1 MIPENLVRRLTQIP
15 GARTI
20 WHNFPVGTVER
31 RVRFGIWPRLHYAFG
46 VYAAADEAKRLGLKA
61 ISVFELGVAGG
72 RGLLALESIAA
83 EIGAAMGIEISV
95 FGFDSGEGMPSP
107 AGYRDIP
114 YIRDQGFYKMDADA
128 LRSRLKSARLIL
140 GSVAQTIPAFIRN
153 GEFPPIG
160 FIVFDLDYYSSTKC
174 AFAFFEGPF
183 DSRLPR
189 TACHNEWIGELC
201 AIREF
206 NLEHSSK
213 KLTPINMLRYT
224 LPHAAPWQ
232 DQIYVMHD
240 FSHPLYCNNLT
251 DKSDKHTQR
260 PI

>member
-140 GSVAQTIPAFIRN
+140 GSVAQTIPYRRSYVMVNSHQSASS
-153 GEFPPIG
+153 
-160 FIVFDLDYYSSTKC
+160 YSILTITVRPSARSPSLK
-174 AFAFFEGPF
+174 
-183 DSRLPR
+183 DHLIL
-189 TACHNEWIGELC
+189 ACHARR
-201 AIREF
+201 AITSGLA
-206 NLEHSSK
+206 NYVPYASSIWS
-213 KLTPINMLRYT
+213 TR
-224 LPHAAPWQ
+224 
-232 DQIYVMHD
+232 VR
-240 FSHPLYCNNLT
+240 S
-251 DKSDKHTQR
+251 
-260 PI
+260 